1 MPKYH
6 NLYLVLVKMVTIL
19 FMHDFTI
26 QTITTF
32 IIYLLLVYFGQPQ
45 VSSYRSWLFSRLA
58 RLFDMRDFR
67 ESNIHPKSDD

>member
-32 IIYLLLVYFGQPQ
+32 IIYVLLKPQ
-45 VSSYRSWLFSRLA
+45 VSSYRNWLFKRLA
-58 RLFDMRDFR
+58 RLFDTRDFP
-67 ESNIHPKSDD
+67 ESNIHPESGD